1 MRNTLLIATGL
12 AILATAGCTE
22 DNGVHLGA
30 DVGVAVAGDGSPGE
44 VDLNGAFI
52 EEVNGVR
59 ILHLFGTS
67 RQRGR
72 ARGYLLAA
80 EILELAQRYMF
91 DFALKK
97 MSTLPYSTVRELLDN
112 NTYWPEETVAELEGM
127 LEGIRAKL
135 PPRMLQVTIPGEGTR
150 QVDLIDLKAGSVF
163 GDWTRISG
171 CSGFAAWGKATG
183 GPTIHARNLDYAS
196 GDGVLLPYL
205 LVVASTPDKGPRWVS
220 VSHVGGPGCGTC
232 MNEHGLTM
240 EGNNGGLGL
249 PSTQTTEII
258 GRSIL
263 AEMVQRQGRTSTAPT
278 DVVAAYRQH
287 RVYVSQNSLYATPYG
302 DGKPDDQ
309 VAAVLESD
317 GNDLESGTTHRKPS
331 ETAYSGL
338 SRTDV
343 IIETNHMLK
352 RVDKADPASNSVMR
366 YMKIWERIQA
376 STNATHPDN
385 PTRDATIDATDAQWI
400 MQGVGVSNTILFAI
414 FEPDARR
421 VHVAI
426 QSRVGTPAVDR
437 TVATLT
443 WGQLFE

>member
-1 MRNTLLIATGL
+1 MRKAFFVIGW
-12 AILATAGCTE
+12 AIVATAGCTE
-22 DNGVHLGA
+22 DNGAHGA
-30 DVGVAVAGDGSPGE
+30 LDGTVTGDGSPGE

-52 EEVNGVR
+52 EEVDGVR
-59 ILHLFGTS
+59 VLHLFGTA

-72 ARGYLLAA
+72 AQGYLLAA
-80 EILELAQRYMF
+80 EILDLAQRYMF
-91 DFALKK
+91 DFALEK
-97 MSTLPYSTVRELLDN
+97 MSSLPYGKVRELLEQN
-112 NTYWPEETVAELEGM
+112 AYWPADTVSELEGM

-135 PPRMLQVTIPGEGTR
+135 PPRKRQATIPGVGTR
-150 QVDLIDLKAGSVF
+150 EIDLTDLKAGTVF

-196 GDGVLLPYL
+196 GDGALLPYL
-205 LVVASTPDKGPRWVS
+205 LVVASTPDSGPRWVS
-220 VSHVGGPGCGTC
+220 LSHVGGTGCGTC

-263 AEMVQRQGRTSTAPT
+263 AGMAVGKHGKAPSALA
-278 DVVAAYRQH
+278 DVVAAYRKH
-287 RVYVSQNSLYATPYG
+287 RVYVSQNSLYATPHG

-317 GNDLESGTTHRKPS
+317 GNDFESGTTHRMPS
-331 ETAYSGL
+331 ETSYSGL

-352 RVDKADPASNSVMR
+352 RVNKAGGDNSVMR
-366 YMKIWERIQA
+366 YEKIWERIQA
-376 STNATHPDN
+376 STNAAHPEN
-385 PTRDATIDATDAQWI
+385 PTRDATINATDAQWI
-400 MQGVGVSNTILFAI
+400 MQGVGVSGTILFSI

-421 VHVAI
+421 IHVAF
-426 QSRVGTPAVDR
+426 QSKVGAPAVDKKL
-437 TVATLT
+437 ATLT
-443 WGQLFE
+443 WSQLFE